1 MKLLPCRLTA
11 LSLTALIVWGSALQ
25 AETKREIVFGSL
37 EAVSAETARAD
48 AAAWVKIAIKDE
60 AKQKQFTAIWA
71 AKDRVLADKVVDTL
85 RLDSAAAKLL
95 DAASDPLA
103 PAPTKLPA
111 LIEDSK
117 QPTFFRANL
126 ALAYAKA
133 LSNRRVY
140 EEALEALAK
149 FKPEE
154 VVDPAAYLFHRAV
167 AEHAMLYK
175 EAAHRSL
182 ARLLEDVAEVPDR
195 YKAVGSLMMLDM
207 LTWREKDLDWI
218 ARKMDNS
225 GRRLELAR
233 GGPITQ
239 KIQKDIVNR
248 LDELIKELENKQKKG
263 GQSSNGGGCPDG
275 SGGSSG
281 SNGGGANPSSP
292 MQDSNIA
299 TNGGPGSVDAKK
311 YKALVKRWGSMPEK
325 ERRAELQ
332 RLTRGMSEKHRQ
344 AIENYFKRIKLAKK

>member
-1 MKLLPCRLTA
+1 
-11 LSLTALIVWGSALQ
+11 
-25 AETKREIVFGSL
+25 
-37 EAVSAETARAD
+37 
-48 AAAWVKIAIKDE
+48 
-60 AKQKQFTAIWA
+60 
-71 AKDRVLADKVVDTL
+71 VDTL
-85 RLDSAAAKLL
+85 RLDTATAKLL
-95 DAASDPLA
+95 DAASDPLSA
-103 PAPTKLPA
+103 APTKVPTI
-111 LIEDSK
+111 IEDNK
-117 QPTFFRANL
+117 QPTFYRANL

-133 LSNRRVY
+133 LSNRRIY
-140 EEALEALAK
+140 EEALETLNK

-167 AEHAMLYK
+167 AEHALLYK

-182 ARLLEDVAEVPDR
+182 SRLLEDVAEVPDR

-263 GQSSNGGGCPDG
+263 GQANSGGCPDG
-275 SGGSSG
+275 SGGANGPS
-281 SNGGGANPSSP
+281 GGGANPSSP

-299 TNGGPGSVDAKK
+299 TNGGTGVADQKK
-311 YKALVKRWGSMPEK
+311 FKSIVKRWGSMPEK
-325 ERRAELQ
+325 ERQSVVQELA
-332 RLTRGMSEKHRQ
+332 RGLSEKHRQ
-344 AIENYFKRIKLAKK
+344 AIYNYFKRLTSDMKNKKAPK